1 MRPAIHATV
10 LAAAMCVGP
19 TRFLERANANGQVAF
34 THGRYESLLDGSRRE
49 TRSRTRE
56 TR

>member
-1 MRPAIHATV
+1 MALIFT
-10 LAAAMCVGP
+10 LGLCD
-19 TRFLERANANGQVAF
+19 LERRMEQ
-34 THGRYESLLDGSRRE
+34 LLDGSRVRE